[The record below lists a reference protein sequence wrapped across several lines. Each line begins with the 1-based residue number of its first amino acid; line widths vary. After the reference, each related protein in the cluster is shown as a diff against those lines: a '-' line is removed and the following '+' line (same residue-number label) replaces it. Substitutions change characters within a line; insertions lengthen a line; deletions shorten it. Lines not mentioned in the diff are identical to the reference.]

1 MSPATCHT
9 LLTKT
14 YDMEAVS
21 EVSEDVTVAWK
32 WLQDKWL
39 LPLLP
44 SLAGEAQNA
53 TKDADGLSKYQ
64 DCVSWPPQGQCQC
77 LQALQVTIV
86 SHHFTYSQQ
95 AKDSWWLLLEE
106 QNMQRSLAHIPGWS
120 CLVGSGSPASGP
132 AVSVFSLSTPFY
144 WRASYFNPS

>member
-1 MSPATCHT
+1 
-9 LLTKT
+9 
-14 YDMEAVS
+14 MEAVS

-32 WLQDKWL
+32 WLEEKWL

-120 CLVGSGSPASGP
+120 CLVGRGSPASGHWSRCLTFL
-132 AVSVFSLSTPFY
+132 SVHSLLMKGFILQPFIKNSF
-144 WRASYFNPS
+144 WDFFFD